1 VSSTEIEV
9 GRGTCSVHLE
19 RPAVGACDSC
29 GRAVCVACA
38 IPFRGRVLCVGCA
51 ARELGEPVPP
61 PQTPARS
68 RAPDIVAAA
77 LVALALVAGT
87 LPWHRLGGFTSFL
100 SAWRPSAEPWPF
112 VATLMLVVAGLAAT
126 LPLRFGPRR
135 PTRGGALAYGV
146 ASMAAAAAAVG
157 EIYGS
162 PDYVS
167 HTPIAFVVVALAAA
181 AGCIGLLRA
190 LRRT

>member
-1 VSSTEIEV
+1 V

-38 IPFRGRVLCVGCA
+38 IPFRGRVLCSGCA

-61 PQTPARS
+61 PPTPLRS
-68 RAPDIVAAA
+68 RTPDIVAAA
-77 LVALALVAGT
+77 LVALALVVGT
-87 LPWHRLGGFTSFL
+87 LPWDRLGGFTSFL
-100 SAWRPSAEPWPF
+100 SAWRPTPEPWPL
-112 VATLMLVVAGLAAT
+112 VANLMLVAAGLAAT

-146 ASMAAAAAAVG
+146 ASIAAATAAAG

-162 PDYVS
+162 PGYIA
-167 HTPIAFVVVALAAA
+167 HTPIPFIVVAFAVG
-181 AGCIGLLRA
+181 AGCVGLLQA
-190 LRRT
+190 LRRG